1 MNNTIKSWSDFDSA
15 PNQRDLAVVIGRF
28 QPLHKGHIQLIQ
40 SAYRYSKNVLVL
52 VGSSYIAPTT
62 KNPFSYELRR
72 DMIKSEFPN
81 VEVRPVV
88 DDLYNDQQW
97 IASVHSAVEEFN
109 PNSVCLIGHKK
120 DQSSWYLDAFPKWEY
135 IETSPLK
142 DCDGTEIRNTLFGI
156 IAFNKA
162 VSDAVKKVI
171 VSWRDQNSEEF
182 QRLVDEYHFLK
193 KYRAQFSALP
203 YPPIFVTTDAV
214 VINNG
219 YILLVRRG
227 AQPGKG
233 LWALPGGFVN
243 HDERVEN
250 SMLRELKEETRIKV
264 NDRVL
269 KAALRSTHVFD
280 APGRSLRG
288 RTITHAGLF
297 VLNEF
302 ELPQVRGSDDAD
314 KARWMPISEFYSLET
329 RQKMYEDHWS
339 IGSYMINRAG

>member
-1 MNNTIKSWSDFDSA
+1 MKNTQSGWSDFGFT
-15 PNQRDLAVVIGRF
+15 PHQEDLAVVIGRF

-40 SAYRYSKNVLVL
+40 TAFQHGKKVLVL
-52 VGSSYIAPTT
+52 VGSSHIAPTT

-81 VEVRPVV
+81 VEVRPIV

-97 IASVHSAVEEFN
+97 IASVHAAVEEFN
-109 PNSVCLIGHKK
+109 PGTVCLVGHKK
-120 DQSSWYLDAFPKWEY
+120 DQSSWYLDAFPKWKY
-135 IETSPLK
+135 IENSAIK
-142 DCDGTEIRNTLFGI
+142 DCDGTDIRNTLFGI
-156 IAFNKA
+156 IAFSKS
-162 VSDAVKKVI
+162 VPESIKKVI
-171 VSWRDQNSEEF
+171 INWRDQNPDEF

-193 KYRAQFSALP
+193 KYREQFSVLP

-243 HDERVEN
+243 QDERVEN

-297 VLNEF
+297 VLNEP

-314 KARWMPISEFYSLET
+314 KARWMPISEFYNLET
-329 RQKMYEDHWS
+329 RKTMYEDHWS